1 MYIYLSKLQLIEHL
15 EINLL
20 DEIPRK
26 IDGADPCNRTEGSTT
41 HIIDLIVAQIQS
53 PEKTHA
59 TKSIG
64 IQFSDFI
71 VTQIQHF
78 QDGISGKGSSKT
90 KTLLDIS
97 YRKKIAIIVLF
108 KLVNLFK
115 SEIALCDMLH
125 HPILTRSAK

>member
-1 MYIYLSKLQLIEHL
+1 MYMYLSELQLIKHL
-15 EINLL
+15 EVDLF

-26 IDGADPCNRTEGSTT
+26 IDGTNSCNRTKSSTT

-59 TKSIG
+59 AKSIG
-64 IQFSDFI
+64 IQLSNFI
-71 VTQIQHF
+71 VAQIQDL
-78 QDGISGKGSSKT
+78 QDGISSKGSSKT

-97 YRKKIAIIVLF
+97 CRRDRINYCFF
-108 KLVNLFK
+108 KLVYLFK

>member
-1 MYIYLSKLQLIEHL
+1 MYIYLSKLQLVKHL

-26 IDGADPCNRTEGSTT
+26 IDGADPCNRTKGSTT
-41 HIIDLIVAQIQS
+41 HVIDLIVAQMQS

-71 VTQIQHF
+71 VTQIQNF

-90 KTLLDIS
+90 KILLDIS
-97 YRKKIAIIVLF
+97 YRKKSQLLF
-108 KLVNLFK
+108 FLSL
-115 SEIALCDMLH
+115 S
-125 HPILTRSAK
+125 TSSSRR

>member
-1 MYIYLSKLQLIEHL
+1 MIEHL

-26 IDGADPCNRTEGSTT
+26 IDGTDPCNRTKGSTA
-41 HIIDLIVAQIQS
+41 HVIDLIVAQIQS
-53 PEKTHA
+53 SEKTHA
-59 TKSIG
+59 TESIG

-78 QDGISGKGSSKT
+78 QDGISSKGSSKT

-97 YRKKIAIIVLF
+97 YHKNRNYYSFQACQPLQVGDNIVRYVAPSHLD
-108 KLVNLFK
+108 
-115 SEIALCDMLH
+115 EICQM
-125 HPILTRSAK
+125 RCV